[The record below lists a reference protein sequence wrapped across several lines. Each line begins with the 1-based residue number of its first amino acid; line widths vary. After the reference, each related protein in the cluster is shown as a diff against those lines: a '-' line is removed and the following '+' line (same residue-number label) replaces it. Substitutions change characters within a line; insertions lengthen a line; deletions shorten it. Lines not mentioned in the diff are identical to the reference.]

1 MLNQIRIDAFDEFV
15 NQLSTESHR
24 AAVILSVAKLDQQLY
39 FLLSRHLLPS
49 YKQEDELFNGDSPLS
64 TLSAKISVCYRLG
77 LIDSDF
83 AKALHLI
90 RKIRNDFAHEINTRL
105 DKPPNRER
113 IRTLINIVKGTDL
126 FKDVKEVYFQDSNGI
141 ITEFFTALTL
151 FAVRLES
158 LLDTVIQI
166 DSGKAASISP
176 SNYPK
181 SGKQKGDMK
190 R

>member
-1 MLNQIRIDAFDEFV
+1 MPNQMKIDAFDEFV
-15 NQLSTESHR
+15 DQFSTESHR

-49 YKQEDELFNGDSPLS
+49 YKREDELFNGDSPLS
-64 TLSAKISVCYRLG
+64 TLSAKISACYRLG

-90 RKIRNDFAHEINTRL
+90 RKIRNDFAHEINIRL
-105 DKPPNRER
+105 DKSPHREQ
-113 IRTLINIVKGTDL
+113 IKTLINIVKGTDL
-126 FKDVKEVYFQDSNGI
+126 FKDVKEVYFPYSTGI
-141 ITEFFTALTL
+141 ITEFFTALTM

-158 LLDTVIQI
+158 LLDAVVQI
-166 DSGKAASISP
+166 DSNKAASISP

-181 SGKQKGDMK
+181 AGKQNGDMK